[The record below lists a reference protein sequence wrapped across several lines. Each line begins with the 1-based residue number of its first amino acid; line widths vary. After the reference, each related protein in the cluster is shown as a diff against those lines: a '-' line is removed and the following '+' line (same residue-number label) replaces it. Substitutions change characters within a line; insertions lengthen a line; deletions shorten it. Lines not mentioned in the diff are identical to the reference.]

1 MLTVVARRVP
11 QCAAAMVRA
20 SGHAG
25 ANQRD
30 GDVADLVPP
39 LIEAKLAMP
48 SARRDLVDRPRID
61 RVLEADGDAVLTLVS
76 APAGYGKTTSVR
88 AWCDRLDAGVA
99 WVTLDSGDDD
109 PVRLWSYI
117 ATAVDRVRPGLGQRA
132 LQRLRVAGS
141 PIEDVVDELTNGL
154 AALGSGLLL
163 VLDDV
168 HSVTNEECI
177 SSIEYLLEDLPANAR
192 AAVITRIDP
201 ELRLAWLRAGGAL
214 AEVREGELAFT
225 PAEAHELL
233 VGRGRLEL
241 GADEI
246 ELLVERT
253 EGWPAALV
261 LAWLWLRTADDPN
274 RAVRAFGGDHR
285 LVAEYLSS
293 EVLAALDDDRRSL
306 LHGAAVLGEFT
317 AELCDAALERTDSA
331 HELAE
336 LERSNYFVLP
346 LEQGGWFRL
355 HALFADYARAEL
367 AALDP
372 GAEIRI
378 HRRAAEWLRSHG
390 KPVEAILHAAAAGD
404 HELVAEL
411 LLEYHL
417 PLIRSG
423 ASGTLLRWV
432 RTLPDDVLVQHQ
444 RLAALAA
451 AASMQ
456 VGGGTIER
464 RRLLRVAERAGKGPG
479 PSDPYAESLT
489 RMVRS
494 VTVDGG
500 VGRAVREGRRAV
512 ELSETGAD
520 EVLTAA
526 LSAYARA
533 LFFAGDLDE
542 ASAAALRALE
552 HPDVERRTPGL
563 VAASSTL
570 ALVAVEQ
577 GRLVAA
583 RGHAERARAAAGRI
597 GISQSWL
604 GGNASAALGSVLAAE
619 GDLEGAERELASA
632 EHLFAHEVATLHHA
646 WVLILLAR
654 VQGRRGRLDAAETN
668 LHAAQEALGEL
679 TDSGAVT
686 PLAGEVQRELDAAR
700 ARASSGELL
709 EQPSAA
715 ELGVLHLL
723 ASDLSTP
730 EIAERLFLSPHT
742 IRSHRRALYQKLGV
756 KNRTDAVAR
765 ATALGLL
772 EQTESPG

>member
-1 MLTVVARRVP
+1 
-11 QCAAAMVRA
+11 MVRA

-48 SARRDLVDRPRID
+48 SARRDLVDRPRINRALD
-61 RVLEADGDAVLTLVS
+61 ADGDAVLALVS
-76 APAGYGKTTSVR
+76 APAGYGKTTAVR
-88 AWCDRLDAGVA
+88 AWCDGLDAEVA
-99 WVTLDSGDDD
+99 WITLDAGDDD
-109 PVRLWSYI
+109 PGRLWRYI
-117 ATAVDRVRPGLGQRA
+117 ATAVDRVQPGLGQRA
-132 LQRLRVAGS
+132 LQRLGVAGT
-141 PIEDVVDELTNGL
+141 PIEDVVDELTNSI

-168 HSVTNEECI
+168 SAVTDEASM
-177 SSIEYLLEDLPANAR
+177 SSIEYALEHLPANAR

-201 ELRLAWLRAGGAL
+201 ELRLAWLRARGAL
-214 AEVREGELAFT
+214 AEVREGDLAFT
-225 PAEAHELL
+225 PAEARELL
-233 VGRGRLEL
+233 VVRGRVEL
-241 GADEI
+241 GAEEI

-274 RAVRAFGGDHR
+274 AAVRAFGGGHHV
-285 LVAEYLSS
+285 VAEYLSS
-293 EVLAALDDDRRSL
+293 EVLAALDEDRRSL

-317 AELCDAALERTDSA
+317 AELCDAVLDRSDSA
-331 HELAE
+331 RQLAE

-346 LEQGGWFRL
+346 LEQSGWFRI
-355 HALFADYARAEL
+355 HALFAEYARAEL
-367 AALDP
+367 AALEP

-378 HRRAAEWLRSHG
+378 HRRAAEWLRLQG
-390 KPVEAILHAAAAGD
+390 KPVEAVLHAAAAGD

-432 RTLPDDVLVQHQ
+432 RTLPDDLLVQHQ
-444 RLAALAA
+444 RLAALGA

-456 VGGGTIER
+456 VGGGAIER
-464 RRLLRVAERAGKGPG
+464 RRLVRIAERARKGPG

-489 RMVRS
+489 RVVRS

-526 LSAYARA
+526 LSASARA
-533 LFFAGDLDE
+533 LFFAGELDE
-542 ASAAALRALE
+542 AAAAALRAVE
-552 HPDVERRTPGL
+552 HPDAERRAPSL

-583 RGHAERARAAAGRI
+583 RAHAETARAAASRI
-597 GISQSWL
+597 GISRSWL
-604 GGNASAALGSVLAAE
+604 GGSASAALGSVLAAE
-619 GDLEGAERELASA
+619 GDLAGAELELGSA
-632 EHLFAHEVATLHHA
+632 ERLFADEVATLHHA
-646 WVLILLAR
+646 WALVLLAR
-654 VQGRRGRLDAAETN
+654 VQGRRGRLDAAEMN

-679 TDSGAVT
+679 SDSGVVT
-686 PLAGEVQRELDAAR
+686 PLAAEVQRELDTAR
-700 ARASSGELL
+700 ADASSGELL
-709 EQPSAA
+709 EPPSTA
-715 ELGVLHLL
+715 ELGVLRLL

-742 IRSHRRALYQKLGV
+742 IRSHRRALYHKLGV
-756 KNRTDAVAR
+756 HTRTEAVAR

-772 EQTESPG
+772 EETESPR

>member
-1 MLTVVARRVP
+1 MARGSGN
-11 QCAAAMVRA
+11 AAEDA
-20 SGHAG
+20 
-25 ANQRD
+25 RD
-30 GDVADLVPP
+30 GDVADLAPP

-48 SARRDLVDRPRID
+48 SLRRDLVARPRLD
-61 RVLEADGDAVLTLVS
+61 RALDADGDAVLTLVS

-88 AWCDRLDAGVA
+88 AWCDGLDAEVA
-99 WVTLDSGDDD
+99 WVTLDAGDDD
-109 PVRLWSYI
+109 PRRLWSYI
-117 ATAVDRVRPGLGQRA
+117 ATAVDRVRPGLAQGA
-132 LQRLRVAGS
+132 LQRLGGAGS
-141 PIEDVVDELTNGL
+141 PIEDVVDELTNGI

-168 HSVTNEECI
+168 HAVTNEASM
-177 SSIEYLLEDLPANAR
+177 SSIEYALEHLPANAR

-214 AEVREGELAFT
+214 AEVREGDLAFT
-225 PAEAHELL
+225 PAETRELL
-233 VGRGRLEL
+233 VVRGGLEL
-241 GADEI
+241 GAEEI

-261 LAWLWLRTADDPN
+261 LAWLWLRTADDLSG
-274 RAVRAFGGDHR
+274 AVRAFGGEHR
-285 LVAEYLSS
+285 LVADYLSR
-293 EVLAALDDDRRSL
+293 EVLAGLDDDRRSL

-317 AELCDAALERTDSA
+317 AELCDAVLDRTDSA
-331 HELAE
+331 DQLAE

-346 LEQGGWFRL
+346 LEQSGWFRI
-355 HALFADYARAEL
+355 HALFAEYARAEL
-367 AALDP
+367 AALEP
-372 GAEIRI
+372 AAEIRI
-378 HRRAAEWLRSHG
+378 QRRAAEWLRLKG
-390 KPVEAILHAAAAGD
+390 KPVEAVLHAAAAGD

-444 RLAALAA
+444 RLAALGA

-456 VGGGTIER
+456 VGAGAIER
-464 RRLLRVAERAGKGPG
+464 RRLLRVAERGRKGPG

-512 ELSETGAD
+512 EVSETGAD

-526 LSAYARA
+526 LSATARA
-533 LFFAGDLDE
+533 LFFAGELDG
-542 ASAAALRALE
+542 ASAAALRAVE
-552 HPDVERRTPGL
+552 HPDVERRAPSL
-563 VAASSTL
+563 VSASSTL

-577 GRLVAA
+577 GRLGAA
-583 RGHAERARAAAGRI
+583 RGHAEQAKAAAGRI
-597 GISQSWL
+597 GISRSWL

-619 GDLEGAERELASA
+619 GDLAGAESELASA
-632 EHLFAHEVATLHHA
+632 AGLLADEIATLHHA
-646 WVLILLAR
+646 WALVLLAR
-654 VQGRRGRLDAAETN
+654 VQGRRGRLDEAETN
-668 LHAAQEALGEL
+668 LRAAQDALGEL
-679 TDSGAVT
+679 GDSGVVT
-686 PLAGEVQRELDAAR
+686 PLAADVQRELDTAR
-700 ARASSGELL
+700 ADASSGELL
-709 EQPSAA
+709 EPPSTA
-715 ELGVLHLL
+715 ELGVLRLL

-742 IRSHRRALYQKLGV
+742 IRSHRRALYHKLGV
-756 KNRTDAVAR
+756 HTRSDAVAR

>member
-1 MLTVVARRVP
+1 MDRGSRN
-11 QCAAAMVRA
+11 AAADA
-20 SGHAG
+20 
-25 ANQRD
+25 RD
-30 GDVADLVPP
+30 GDVADIVPP

-48 SARRDLVDRPRID
+48 SARRAVVDRPRIGRTLD
-61 RVLEADGDAVLTLVS
+61 AHGDAVLTLVS
-76 APAGYGKTTSVR
+76 APAGYGKTTELR
-88 AWCDRLDAGVA
+88 AWCDGLDAEVA

-109 PVRLWSYI
+109 PVRLWTYI
-117 ATAVDRVRPGLGQRA
+117 ATAVDRVQPGLGQGA
-132 LQRLRVAGS
+132 LQRLRMPGS
-141 PIEDVVDELTNGL
+141 PIEDAVDELTNGI
-154 AALGSGLLL
+154 AALGRRLLL
-163 VLDDV
+163 VLDDL
-168 HSVTNEECI
+168 HAVTNEESI
-177 SSIEYLLEDLPANAR
+177 NSIEYALEHLPATSR

-201 ELRLAWLRAGGAL
+201 ALRLAWLRAGGAL
-214 AEVREGELAFT
+214 AEVRESELAFT
-225 PAEAHELL
+225 TAEAHELL
-233 VGRGRLEL
+233 VVRGRVEL
-241 GADEI
+241 GAEEI
-246 ELLVERT
+246 ELLVKRT

-261 LAWLWLRTADDPN
+261 LAWLWLRAADDPKE
-274 RAVRAFGGDHR
+274 AVRAFGGGHH
-285 LVAEYLSS
+285 LVAEYLSR

-317 AELCDAALERTDSA
+317 AELCDAVLGRTDSA
-331 HELAE
+331 HQLAE

-346 LEQGGWFRL
+346 LERGGWFRI
-355 HALFADYARAEL
+355 HALFAEYARAEL
-367 AALDP
+367 AAVEP

-378 HRRAAEWLRSHG
+378 HKRAAEWLRSQG
-390 KPVEAILHAAAAGD
+390 KPVEAILHSAAAGD

-456 VGGGTIER
+456 VGAGTTER
-464 RRLLRVAERAGKGPG
+464 RRLLRVAERAKGG
-479 PSDPYAESLT
+479 SGVSDPYAESLT

-512 ELSETGAD
+512 ELAETCAD

-526 LSAYARA
+526 LNASARA

-552 HPDVERRTPGL
+552 HPDVERRTPSL

-583 RGHAERARAAAGRI
+583 RGHVERAKAAAGRI
-597 GISQSWL
+597 GISRSWL
-604 GGNASAALGSVLAAE
+604 GGSASAALGSVLAAE
-619 GDLEGAERELASA
+619 GDLAGAERELASA
-632 EHLFAHEVATLHHA
+632 EHLFADDVPTLHHA
-646 WVLILLAR
+646 WALVLLAR
-654 VQGRRGRLDAAETN
+654 VQGRRGRLDAAEAS
-668 LHAAQEALGEL
+668 LHVAQDALAEL
-679 TDSGAVT
+679 TDSGVVT
-686 PLAGEVQRELDAAR
+686 PLAAEVQRQLDTAR
-700 ARASSGELL
+700 THASGGELL

-715 ELGVLHLL
+715 ELGVLNLL

-730 EIAERLFLSPHT
+730 EIAERLVLSPHT
-742 IRSHRRALYQKLGV
+742 IRSHRRALYHKLGV
-756 KNRTDAVAR
+756 HTRTDAVAR

-772 EQTESPG
+772 EQTESSR